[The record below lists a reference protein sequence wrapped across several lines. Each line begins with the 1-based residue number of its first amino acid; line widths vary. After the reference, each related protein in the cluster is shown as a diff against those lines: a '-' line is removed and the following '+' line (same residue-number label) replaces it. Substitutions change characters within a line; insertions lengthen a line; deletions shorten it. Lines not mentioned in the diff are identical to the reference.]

1 MRIKT
6 RLGTAF
12 LIITLIPLFF
22 TLLGCHVVNNY
33 VTRLFR
39 ETYGISEE
47 VSVDPGNSVILYSR
61 ITGEIYRE
69 LRETAEKD
77 PGRFHDPE
85 ALDSYNRRLRTR
97 YSYLVLREGDRI
109 SFSGSD
115 GEDTGFLPA
124 PGGYSALSGENLFS
138 CYEGEGKLRLIK
150 PVYFTFPGGESGEL
164 YLVTRAD
171 GYIPEMQGMI
181 TDMISLAAAVIV
193 FTAIGLI
200 LWMYRAL
207 YSPLSR
213 LTAATKKIRD
223 GDLDFTLEVENDDEI
238 GELFQ
243 DFEEM
248 RVRLRDSAEE
258 KLQSDR
264 ESKELISNISHDL
277 KTPITAIKGYVE
289 GIMDGVASSPEKLD
303 RYIRTIYNKANDMD
317 HLIDELTFYS
327 QIDTNKVPY
336 HYSRIRVSD
345 YFEDCAE
352 EVGLDMETRGVEF
365 IYHNRVE
372 PDVMVRADAEQLKR
386 VVNNIIGNS
395 LKYMDKQEKRISLE
409 IRDDGDFIHA
419 VIADN
424 GKGIAH
430 EDLPHIFDRFYRTD
444 SSRNSSTGG
453 SGIGLSIVKK
463 IIEDHSGRIWAVSH
477 EGEGT
482 EMHFV
487 LRKYLEVT
495 G

>member
-1 MRIKT
+1 MRIKR
-6 RLGTAF
+6 RLGTTF

-22 TLLGCHVVNNY
+22 ILLGWTLLKDYRTGMF
-33 VTRLFR
+33 LKA
-39 ETYGISEE
+39 YGISSRTDIE
-47 VSVDPGNSVILYSR
+47 PGNSLKLYNLL
-61 ITGEIYRE
+61 TEEIYQE
-69 LRETAEKD
+69 LEKGAGEN
-77 PGRFHDPE
+77 PGQFRD
-85 ALDSYNRRLRTR
+85 AGVLDSYNRELTRR
-97 YSYLVLREGDRI
+97 YSYLVLREGQQI
-109 SFSGSD
+109 TYCGS
-115 GEDTGFLPA
+115 EEKIPEYLPA
-124 PGGYSALSGENLFS
+124 WTAESREGSTGSG
-138 CYEGEGKLRLIK
+138 CYIDEGMERLVK
-150 PVYFTFPGGESGEL
+150 PVFFSFPDGKPAGL
-164 YLVTRAD
+164 FIVTRAE
-171 GYIPEMQGMI
+171 GTVPEMKEMF
-181 TDMISLAAAVIV
+181 TDMAILAVCIILL
-193 FTAIGLI
+193 TAMGVI

-207 YSPLSR
+207 YSPLLR

-223 GDLDFTLEVENDDEI
+223 GDLDFSLEVENDEEI

-248 RVRLRDSAEE
+248 RIRLRDSAEE
-258 KLQSDR
+258 KLRNDR

-289 GIMDGVASSPEKLD
+289 GILDGVASSPEKLD

-317 HLIDELTFYS
+317 HLIDELMFYS
-327 QIDTNKVPY
+327 KIDTNKVPY
-336 HYSRIRVSD
+336 HYSRLRVSD

-352 EVGLDMETRGVEF
+352 EVGLDMETRGVSFTYENK
-365 IYHNRVE
+365 IS
-372 PDVMVRADAEQLKR
+372 PDVMVIADAEQLKR
-386 VVNNIIGNS
+386 VVNNIINNS
-395 LKYMDKQEKRISLE
+395 FKYMDKQEKKISLE
-409 IRDDGDFIHA
+409 IRDDGDFIHV

-424 GKGIAH
+424 GKGISAA
-430 EDLPHIFDRFYRTD
+430 DLPHIFDRFYRTD

-463 IIEDHSGRIWAVSH
+463 IIEDHSGRIWAISR